1 MERPKLELTERSVDA
16 PVGQAASTK
25 PDIFGGAKPVDN
37 ADKLLKAQEERERKE
52 RLLREQKEGEWL
64 VSQRKGQVL
73 C

>member
-1 MERPKLELTERSVDA
+1 M
-16 PVGQAASTK
+16 
-25 PDIFGGAKPVDN
+25 DN